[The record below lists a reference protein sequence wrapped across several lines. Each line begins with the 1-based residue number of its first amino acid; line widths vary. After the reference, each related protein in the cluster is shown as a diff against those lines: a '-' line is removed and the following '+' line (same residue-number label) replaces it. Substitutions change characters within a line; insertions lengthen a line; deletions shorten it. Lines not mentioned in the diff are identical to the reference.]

1 MNCRKV
7 RANLPG
13 YLDGSLSPK
22 VRADEHARVTSH
34 LEICGACQAELDR
47 FRRLST
53 LMSRAAAAVPPAELA
68 VQIRVAV
75 AKAREAGNWAARLRT
90 WAGHVNILLENML
103 RPLALPATAGFVS
116 AMLVFVVVLQ
126 MIAPGMA
133 LTIPNDVPINLMRA
147 ASVESL
153 ASFPVSPSQDGGA
166 EAVTFGQHGL
176 LVDVTVDEYG
186 HMVNYEILSGPEDRA
201 TRRQLDQVLLISRFR
216 PQTSFGRP
224 TPGGHV
230 VLSFNEV
237 RVRG

>member
-13 YLDGSLSPK
+13 YLDGTLSSSAS
-22 VRADEHARVTSH
+22 ADEHARVSSH
-34 LEICGACQAELDR
+34 VETCATCQAELDR
-47 FRRLST
+47 YRRLSA
-53 LMSRAAAAVPPAELA
+53 LMSRTAGAAPPADLA
-68 VQIRVAV
+68 LRIRVAV
-75 AKAREAGNWAARLRT
+75 AQGRESRA
-90 WAGHVNILLENML
+90 WAGRVRALGSRLNLLLENML

-116 AMLVFVVVLQ
+116 AILVFVVVLQ

-133 LTIPNDVPINLMRA
+133 LTIPNDVPINLMRE

-153 ASFPVSPSQDGGA
+153 ASLPVTPSQGGN

-176 LVDVTVDEYG
+176 LVDVTVDQQG
-186 HMVNYEILSGPEDRA
+186 HMVNYQILAGPDGPA
-201 TRRQLDQVLLISRFR
+201 VRRQLDQILLISRFH
-216 PQTSFGRP
+216 PQMSFGRP
-224 TPGGHV
+224 TAGGHV